1 MAGTK
6 TNERPGTRAVLSSY
20 RASAYKFREVLDLI
34 RGLDVKTAREIL
46 SGLDRDVAAVIGK
59 LLDSA
64 VANAV
69 NNNSIPADELYV
81 ASCFA
86 DEGPTMKRFRA
97 RARGRAGAIR
107 KRTAHVTIIVARL
120 SDDRLQVVRSK
131 RAAED
136 ANRRARRVA
145 RTRGGATEKPKTSSV
160 GTESHETSVSAAPTV
175 DEVSSSV
182 IESDAP
188 VDTELE
194 SEAVVEAVA
203 ETSAVEPLQSEEISE
218 SVESEI
224 VDESSDSSEPET
236 EEK

>member
-46 SGLDRDVAAVIGK
+46 SGLDRDVAGVIGK

-69 NNNSIPADELYV
+69 NNDSIPADELFV
-81 ASCFA
+81 AACFA

-120 SDDRLQVVRSK
+120 SDDRLKVVRSK

-145 RTRGGATEKPKTSSV
+145 RTRGGSTGGSKTSSV
-160 GTESHETSVSAAPTV
+160 VTESPETSVSGAPV
-175 DEVSSSV
+175 VEENSSSV
-182 IESDAP
+182 VESDAP
-188 VDTELE
+188 VESGPE
-194 SEAVVEAVA
+194 SEAVATEAIA
-203 ETSAVEPLQSEEISE
+203 EESPQSEQISE
-218 SVESEI
+218 SVESEV
-224 VDESSDSSEPET
+224 VDEASASSEPET